1 MRDAPFLYG
10 SLTRITD
17 LRDAPFEVE
26 PRARPEWELG
36 DYVVAEVLELGSQR
50 SVEHPSGRLGHL
62 APGDLLVGAL
72 GVRHATLEAT
82 GDWREV
88 GDDLRMDLLTA
99 AGLFGRLTSLSPML
113 GSLTALAY
121 RGHVVRDGRRLGM
134 RDFVAGIE
142 PRPYETPTILII
154 GTSMSAGKT
163 TAARTLVR
171 RLFRDGRR
179 VAGAK
184 LTGAGRYR
192 DILAMRDA
200 GASGIVDFVDAG
212 LPSTVCPGSRF
223 HDAAAWMLSRI
234 EAMDA
239 DVAVIEAG
247 ASPLE
252 PYNGRAAVD
261 ALGDRVRLTV
271 LAASDPYAA
280 LGVEKAFGLRPD
292 VVTGIAA
299 NTRAGMELCER
310 LTGVP
315 TLDLTTP
322 DADRRLTDILA
333 PFLAE
338 DP

>member
-1 MRDAPFLYG
+1 MRDAPFQFG
-10 SLTRITD
+10 SLTRISD
-17 LRDAPFEVE
+17 LRAEPFEVA
-26 PRARPEWELG
+26 PRPRGDWELG

-50 SVEHPSGRLGHL
+50 SLEHPSGRLGRL
-62 APGDLLVGAL
+62 ACGDLLVGAL

-82 GDWREV
+82 GDWRDTGE
-88 GDDLRMDLLTA
+88 DLRMDLLTA

-113 GSLTALAY
+113 GSLTPLAY

-134 RDFVAGIE
+134 GDFVPRIE
-142 PRPYETPTILII
+142 PRPYDTPTILII

-200 GASGIVDFVDAG
+200 GAAWIVDFVDAG
-212 LPSTVCPGSRF
+212 LPSTVCSEARF
-223 HDAAAWMLSRI
+223 RDAAAWMLSRI
-234 EAMDA
+234 EGFGP

-252 PYNGRAAVD
+252 PYNGQAAID
-261 ALGDRVRLTV
+261 ALGDSVRLTL

-280 LGVEKAFGLRPD
+280 LGVGKAFGLKPD
-292 VVTGIAA
+292 IVTGIAA
-299 NTRAGMELCER
+299 NTRAGVELCER

-322 DADRRLTDILA
+322 DTDGRLTDILGGLLGGDA
-333 PFLAE
+333 
-338 DP
+338 